1 MRFGRFRFG
10 SIEIDGTIYDHDI
23 VIDRG
28 HVRKRKKGPSKPFR
42 GRFGHTP
49 LSLAEDIPWR
59 CGQLIVGTGA
69 DGALPVMEEVVGEA
83 RRTSHSVGDRSHRR
97 GARAT
102 WVGCASYQRDPAR
115 DLLGTEALPG
125 SLLAE
130 RSRFMW
136 RTRPRLE
143 GARRGVW
150 LSCTRS

>member
-1 MRFGRFRFG
+1 MRRPGRLFRVQRRVGISQHSCRSGEEDGCMRFGRFRFG

-83 RRTSHSVGDRSHRR
+83 RRRHIQLVIAPT
-97 GARAT
+97 A
-102 WVGCASYQRDPAR
+102 
-115 DLLGTEALPG
+115 EALEQLG
-125 SLLAE
+125 SDVQATNAILHV
-130 RSRFMW
+130 
-136 RTRPRLE
+136 T
-143 GARRGVW
+143 
-150 LSCTRS
+150 C